1 MTTIADSTAFK
12 DTERILPQ
20 HQAALTLL
28 QGRLS
33 APGIVRLSWLDLACG
48 RGQIIVSLNRN
59 LSPQARAKVEYW
71 AYDLNHA
78 FARETR
84 KTAEGLGFATF
95 ETHVGDL
102 SDFDKILPTGVQFD
116 FITLTN
122 TIHEIQPVRLATLL
136 VNCLGRLTPTG
147 SLFIYDME
155 KIKPLELGAVPWS
168 RDDIRQILLRMLDA
182 LGASSYRPEVGLWN
196 HSTCNGRNVQLER
209 KHLNLSRDD
218 VTARIED
225 AIKGTRGEIVELLR
239 RRLEL
244 CRASLET
251 LTICGAE
258 TAEEQEDK
266 ERLLFDFWSL
276 SRALGRDT

>member
-1 MTTIADSTAFK
+1 VTTIADSTAFK
-12 DTERILPQ
+12 GTERILPQ

-33 APGIVRLSWLDLACG
+33 APGIERLSWLDLACG
-48 RGQIIVSLNRN
+48 RGQIIVSLDRN
-59 LSPQARAKVEYW
+59 LSAQARAKVEYW
-71 AYDLNHA
+71 AYDLNQT

-84 KTAEGLGFATF
+84 KTAESLGFAAF

-102 SDFDKILPTGVQFD
+102 ADFDKILPPDVQFD

-122 TIHEIQPVRLATLL
+122 TVHEIEPVRLATLL
-136 VNCLGRLTPTG
+136 VNCLRRLTPMG

-155 KIKPLELGAVPWS
+155 KVKPLELGAVPWS

-182 LGASSYRPEVGLWN
+182 LGASTYRPEVGLWN
-196 HSTCNGRNVQLER
+196 HSTCNGWNVQLER
-209 KHLNLSRDD
+209 RYLNLSYDD
-218 VTARIED
+218 VAARIAD
-225 AIKGTRGEIVELLR
+225 TVKGTRDEIVGLLH

-251 LTICGAE
+251 LTMCGAE

-266 ERLLFDFWSL
+266 ERLLFEFWSL